1 MGAAQWLVIS
11 DAELLPLLFK
21 PALMDKFLSLLSRN
35 QSNFYRLLL
44 LVGSIVLVIY
54 MLPKGGQFKYQ
65 FQKGKPWQYENL
77 YAPFNFTIK
86 KDNQALELEREAIKR
101 NAIPF
106 FDLDPDIPLTALQEF
121 SVLLDLSY
129 MDSAWATPKNRVK
142 QIGLNLVNKIYKNG
156 VLGGSGDDYLP
167 EQLVNLRINNQVRQ
181 TVFSRVVQREELQ
194 EVAQREIQA
203 IPELADMF
211 IQIIATVV
219 KPNLTFNSSLTEASV
234 QELLADIN
242 PNKGVVEKGAR
253 IIAKGEVVEGE
264 KYEKLNSLRDQF
276 QSQVWSQ
283 SNYNWLVLGYAIL
296 VSLVFVMLF
305 LFLRKYRP
313 EIYEHN
319 TKVSFIFINMLLMI
333 FVTTLVI
340 KLDAAYVYLIPMCI
354 LPIVLKSFFDARL
367 GLFAHVLTLL
377 LLGFVVP
384 NSFEFIFLQIIAGI
398 VTILTVSELSKRAN
412 LFISVGQITGVYI
425 LGYLAFFIVQ
435 EGSLERIAIENFVY
449 FMMCG
454 LITLFAFPLIYAYE
468 RLFGLVSEVSLL
480 ELSNTNS
487 PLLKEL
493 SNKAPGTFHHSL
505 NVANLAEAAAQEIG
519 ANSMLIRVGALYHD
533 IGKMDNPTNFTEN
546 QVNSINTLNDL
557 EPKESTKIIIGHVI
571 KGIELARKYKLP
583 ERIIDFIRTHHGT
596 NLVYFFYKKELDQQG
611 SAVESDFRYPGPKP
625 FSKET
630 AILMMADSVEAA
642 SKSLKDPTSNK
653 INEFV
658 ESIVDM
664 HMEQGQFDNAN
675 ITFKEIGQVKKVLKK
690 KLTNMYHLRVA
701 YPE

>member
-54 MLPKGGQFKYQ
+54 ILPKGGQFKYQ

-480 ELSNTNS
+480 ELSNTNT

>member
-1 MGAAQWLVIS
+1 MHQ
-11 DAELLPLLFK
+11 
-21 PALMDKFLSLLSRN
+21 FLSLLSRN
-35 QSNFYRLLL
+35 QSNAYKLLL
-44 LVGSIVLVIY
+44 LIGSIVLVIY

-86 KDNQALELEREAIKR
+86 KDNKALEEERESIKR
-101 NAIPF
+101 NAVPF

-129 MDSAWATPKNRVK
+129 QDSAWATPKNKVK

-167 EQLVNLRINNQVRQ
+167 EQVVNLRVNNQVRQ
-181 TVFSRVVQREELQ
+181 TVFSRVVQRDEL
-194 EVAQREIQA
+194 EDLSQRETQA
-203 IPELADMF
+203 IPELENIF

-219 KPNLTFNSSLTEASV
+219 KPNLTFNTSLTEASV

-242 PNKGVVEKGAR
+242 PNIGVVEKGAR

-276 QSQVWSQ
+276 QSQVWSK
-283 SNYNWLVLGYAIL
+283 SNYNWLVFGYTML
-296 VSLVFVMLF
+296 VSLVFVMLI

-313 EIYEHN
+313 EIYKHN

-340 KLDAAYVYLIPMCI
+340 KLDAAYVYLIPLCV

-412 LFISVGQITGVYI
+412 LFISVGQITGIYI

-435 EGSLERIAIENFVY
+435 EGSLERIALENFAY
-449 FMMCG
+449 FFICG

-480 ELSNTNS
+480 ELSNTNT

-493 SNKAPGTFHHSL
+493 YNKAPGTFHHSL

-519 ANSMLIRVGALYHD
+519 ADSMLVRVGALYHD
-533 IGKMDNPTNFTEN
+533 IGKMNNPTNFTEN
-546 QVNSINTLNDL
+546 QVHSINTLNDL
-557 EPKESTKIIIGHVI
+557 EPKESAKIIIGHVI

-596 NLVYFFYKKELDQQG
+596 NLVYFFYKKEMAEQG
-611 SAVESDFRYPGPKP
+611 SAQEQDFRYPGPKP

-642 SKSLKDPTSNK
+642 SKSLKEPTSAK
-653 INEFV
+653 INDFV

-675 ITFKEIGQVKKVLKK
+675 ITFKEIGQIKKVLKK

>member
-1 MGAAQWLVIS
+1 
-11 DAELLPLLFK
+11 
-21 PALMDKFLSLLSRN
+21 MDQFLSLLSRN
-35 QSNFYRLLL
+35 QSNAYKLLL

-86 KDNQALELEREAIKR
+86 KDNKALDEERESIKR
-101 NAIPF
+101 NAVPF

-129 MDSAWATPKNRVK
+129 QDSAWATPKNKVK

-167 EQLVNLRINNQVRQ
+167 EQVVNLRVNNQVRQ
-181 TVFSRVVQREELQ
+181 TVFSRVVQRDELEELSL
-194 EVAQREIQA
+194 RETQA
-203 IPELADMF
+203 IPELENIF

-219 KPNLTFNSSLTEASV
+219 KPNLTFNTSLTEASV

-242 PNKGVVEKGAR
+242 PNIGVVEKGAR
-253 IIAKGEVVEGE
+253 IVAKGEVVEGE

-276 QSQVWSQ
+276 QSQVWSK
-283 SNYNWLVLGYAIL
+283 SNYNWLVFGYTML
-296 VSLVFVMLF
+296 VSLVFVMLL

-340 KLDAAYVYLIPMCI
+340 KLDAAYVYLIPLCV

-412 LFISVGQITGVYI
+412 LFISVGQITGIYI

-435 EGSLERIAIENFVY
+435 EGSLERIALENFAY
-449 FMMCG
+449 FLICG

-468 RLFGLVSEVSLL
+468 RIFGLVSEVSLL
-480 ELSNTNS
+480 ELSNTNT

-519 ANSMLIRVGALYHD
+519 ADSMLVRVGALYHD
-533 IGKMDNPTNFTEN
+533 IGKMNNPTNFTEN

-557 EPKESTKIIIGHVI
+557 EPKESAKIIIGHVI

-596 NLVYFFYKKELDQQG
+596 NLVYFFYKKEMAEHG
-611 SAVESDFRYPGPKP
+611 SAQEQDFRYPGPKP

-642 SKSLKDPTSNK
+642 SKSLKEPTSAK

-675 ITFKEIGQVKKVLKK
+675 ITFKEIGQIKKVLKK

>member
-1 MGAAQWLVIS
+1 MHQ
-11 DAELLPLLFK
+11 
-21 PALMDKFLSLLSRN
+21 FLSLLARN
-35 QSNFYRLLL
+35 QSNAYKLLL
-44 LVGSIVLVIY
+44 MVASIILVIY

-86 KDNQALELEREAIKR
+86 KDNKTLEEERETIKR

-106 FDLDPDIPLTALQEF
+106 FDLDPDIPLAALQEF

-129 MDSAWATPKNRVK
+129 QDSAWTTPKNKVK
-142 QIGLNLVNKIYKNG
+142 QLGLNLVNKIYKNG

-167 EQLVNLRINNQVRQ
+167 EQLVNLRVDNKVRQ
-181 TVFSRVVQREELQ
+181 TVFSRVVQREELEALSQ
-194 EVAQREIQA
+194 SESESIA
-203 IPELADMF
+203 ELSDIF
-211 IQIIATVV
+211 TQIIATVV
-219 KPNLTFNSSLTEASV
+219 KPNLTFNAALTEASV

-242 PNKGVVEKGAR
+242 PNIGVVEKGAR
-253 IIAKGEVVEGE
+253 IIAKGEIVEGDKFE
-264 KYEKLNSLRDQF
+264 RLNSLREQF

-283 SNYNWLVLGYAIL
+283 SNYKWLVFGYTLL
-296 VSLVFVMLF
+296 VSLVFVMLY

-313 EIYEHN
+313 EIFEHN
-319 TKVSFIFINMLLMI
+319 TKLTFIFINMLLMI

-340 KLDAAYVYLIPMCI
+340 KFDAAYVYLIPLCI

-367 GLFAHVLTLL
+367 GLFAHVLTVL
-377 LLGFVVP
+377 LLGFIVP
-384 NSFEFIFLQIIAGI
+384 NSFEFMFLQIIAGI

-412 LFISVGQITGVYI
+412 LFISVGQITGIYI
-425 LGYLAFFIVQ
+425 VGYLAFFIIQ
-435 EGSLERIAIENFVY
+435 EGSLEGLFSGYGTLAMENFAY
-449 FMMCG
+449 FLICG

-468 RLFGLVSEVSLL
+468 RIFGLVSEVSLL

-493 SNKAPGTFHHSL
+493 SNRAPGTFHHSL

-519 ANSMLIRVGALYHD
+519 ADSMLVRVGALYHD
-533 IGKMDNPTNFTEN
+533 IGKMNNPTNFTEN

-557 EPKESTKIIIGHVI
+557 EPRESAKIIIDHVI

-596 NLVYFFYKKELDQQG
+596 NLVYYFYKKEFDAQG
-611 SAVESDFRYPGPKP
+611 SADEKHYRYPGPKP
-625 FSKET
+625 FSRET

-642 SKSLKDPTSNK
+642 SKSLKDPTSAK

-658 ESIVDM
+658 ESIVEM

-675 ITFKEIGQVKKVLKK
+675 ITFKEIGQIKKVLKK